1 MEIKKARFVISL
13 SDYRLFSGNGLP
25 QIALTGKSNVGKSSM
40 INALCKKGRLAKIS
54 GTPGKTRLLNIFEIN
69 GDSKD
74 TFHLVDL
81 PGYGYAKVDKQE
93 KSRWAAMIEDYF
105 DKTKNLK
112 MALLLI
118 DIRHDP
124 SQDDINMME
133 FIRSVNIPF
142 QVIATKAD
150 KIPRSARL
158 KHTAAICRALQ
169 VQPWEIII
177 WSSISGEGRDAVIA
191 AIGKVI

>member
-40 INALCKKGRLAKIS
+40 INALCKNGRLAKIS

-81 PGYGYAKVDKQE
+81 PGYGYAKVDKRE

-158 KHTAAICRALQ
+158 NHTAAICRALQ